1 MTVLR
6 EGFTGQKIPT
16 ASQRCAALSAWLR
29 HCSGSS
35 VEVHVEPGILQM
47 FQGMRDLVQQTNQR
61 FKRGSF
67 LYHVYA
73 THYKISGRHF
83 KLF

>member
-16 ASQRCAALSAWLR
+16 AAQRCAALSSWLR

-35 VEVHVEPGILQM
+35 VEVHVEHGILQM

-67 LYHVYA
+67 LYHVYV
-73 THYKISGRHF
+73 THYNISGRHF